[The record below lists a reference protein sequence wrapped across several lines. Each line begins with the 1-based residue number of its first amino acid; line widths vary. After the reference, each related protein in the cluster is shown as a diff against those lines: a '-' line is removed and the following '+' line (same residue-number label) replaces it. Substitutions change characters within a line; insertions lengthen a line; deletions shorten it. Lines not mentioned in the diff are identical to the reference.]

1 MKYQWEIRG
10 KQTSQ
15 SSAGGG
21 SDDLRRMTSDP
32 SKENTF
38 LTAVSI
44 LPRKRGEK
52 AKA

>member
-1 MKYQWEIRG
+1 MIYQWEIQS

-15 SSAGGG
+15 YSAKGG

-32 SKENTF
+32 SKENIF

-44 LPRKRGEK
+44 LPRKRGE
-52 AKA
+52 